1 MCELMNKRIIYI
13 QLVHSMDV
21 DYGKLFL
28 SKLPL
33 LLGSGSIARKKHN
46 LPTDR
51 FYRKYKIKNEY
62 IMDNAIC
69 TDDGKIYNAIEF
81 SRLFQNELER
91 KRRFLHCPECNGPAF
106 FRHTSHIGRTPCFG
120 ARPHATGCSLAA
132 YDLARLQSM
141 ADEDSQLNSSR
152 TIVVELCYG
161 TPSQSENVA
170 CAERSPASGDFGY
183 CACRPDL
190 RTHRRPSS
198 LLRQLVEFPAFG
210 YSDQVIEIFGNRT
223 TSARDLFVPLSEVT
237 ASLEG
242 QFRGFWGSLLNAE
255 LEGQTI
261 WFNSGD
267 WYAFSFCLDSRFLS
281 DLNRRYAIE
290 NVRDLADAYI
300 LVFGTLRV
308 SQQGKPFCV
317 IEDIAGMAL
326 KLTQGPFQKP

>member
-1 MCELMNKRIIYI
+1 
-13 QLVHSMDV
+13 MDQA
-21 DYGKLFL
+21 K
-28 SKLPL
+28 
-33 LLGSGSIARKKHN
+33 
-46 LPTDR
+46 
-51 FYRKYKIKNEY
+51 
-62 IMDNAIC
+62 C
-69 TDDGKIYNAIEF
+69 TDSGIIYNAVEF
-81 SRLFQNELER
+81 SGLFPADLEE
-91 KRRFLHCPECNGPAF
+91 KRRQLQCPECGEPAF
-106 FRHTSHIGRTPCFG
+106 FRHTSHLGRAPCFG
-120 ARPHATGCSLAA
+120 ARPHAAGCSLAA
-132 YDLARLQSM
+132 YDVVRLQRVANQDAQS
-141 ADEDSQLNSSR
+141 NSSE
-152 TIVVELCYG
+152 TIVLDLRYG
-161 TPSQSENVA
+161 TPGQSENVA

-183 CACRPDL
+183 GACRPDL
-190 RTHRRPSS
+190 RIHRRPSS

-242 QFRGFWGSLLNAE
+242 QFRGFWGSLLNVK
-255 LEGQTI
+255 LEDQTI

-308 SQQGKPFCV
+308 SQLGKPFCV
-317 IEDIAGMAL
+317 IEDLAGMAL